1 MPLDERDLRG
11 VLREEADRHSPD
23 RAAMLARIERGRA
36 PRSGGLLRPMAAA
49 TAVAAVLAAGV
60 LGVRMANEPPPPAP
74 GPPVTAPDR
83 PQVGAEGRRDPHSIP
98 SWTQQ
103 NLTLR
108 TTATI
113 TTLDVTIRIART
125 EGVADTGSWSSV
137 PDEMMVRT
145 VTTRREQLIYRFTL
159 RPGCTLAPGSYVFA
173 AQFNH
178 ATGGRRSTG
187 DRYAVTGPAA
197 LAGGFR
203 D

>member
-11 VLREEADRHSPD
+11 MLREEADRHLPD

-36 PRSGGLLRPMAAA
+36 ARTGGLLRPMAAA

-60 LGVRMANEPPPPAP
+60 LGVRTANQPPSPAP
-74 GPPVTAPDR
+74 GPRVAAPDR
-83 PQVGAEGRRDPHSIP
+83 PQVDADGRRDPHSIP

-108 TTATI
+108 TTTTI

-125 EGVADTGSWSSV
+125 AGVADTGSWSSV
-137 PDEMMVRT
+137 PDEMVVRT
-145 VTTRREQLIYRFTL
+145 VTTGKERLVYRFTL
-159 RPGCTLAPGSYVFA
+159 RPGYTLAPGAYVFA

-178 ATGGRRSTG
+178 ATGGRRSAG
-187 DRYAVTGPAA
+187 DRYAVTGPAS